1 MYFGRFVCGKT
12 TNPDSEF
19 ALAEPHHNSAGGPR
33 AKIRFSFLSLV
44 FFRPSEMR
52 KSSVGRYIIALLAVG
67 AALALGRFLTSLL
80 GNASLYHTLWAVVA
94 AVGFSA
100 WCCGLAPSIL
110 AAVSG
115 ALGAWFLF
123 LTPHGSLTMPS
134 GADVLDLFAFL
145 LVSSLILALGEA
157 NRRGQSLRLHQARVL
172 DAANDAIIEV
182 NPADDT
188 IKYWNQGAEKLYGWT
203 GAEAVGKGINSLL
216 KTVSPQP
223 LDLSKATLTQQGN
236 WEGEVIHTRRDG
248 VQVHIGSRS
257 TLRQEAPGQPA
268 ILLEINR
275 DITERK
281 KAEQE
286 LRKAEE
292 QRRIARDLAFSELE
306 KQVQERTAE
315 LQQSNQQLRQLSARL
330 IRSQDDERRRIARE
344 LHDSAGQYL
353 GAVSIALD
361 VAKQEQ
367 DAAIRKLSE
376 AGEMAKECAAE
387 IRTISHLLHPPL
399 LEELGLASAVQWYV
413 EGFAARSGIQVEAD
427 IPKGLERLGNDV
439 ELVLFRILQEALT
452 NIHRHSGSK
461 TATIRIGA
469 DSNQAWL
476 DVQDQ
481 GKGNGDAPS
490 GEFRPGIG
498 ITGMRERVKDL
509 SGTLEISS
517 DPSGTRIKAVLPLAA
532 ERHQNENGWKA
543 SSATG

>member
-1 MYFGRFVCGKT
+1 M
-12 TNPDSEF
+12 
-19 ALAEPHHNSAGGPR
+19 
-33 AKIRFSFLSLV
+33 
-44 FFRPSEMR
+44 EMS
-52 KSSVGRYIIALLAVG
+52 KSSIGRYILALFATAIALAGGSLIARTVG
-67 AALALGRFLTSLL
+67 DASFYHSL
-80 GNASLYHTLWAVVA
+80 WPVVA

-110 AAVSG
+110 TAILGV
-115 ALGAWFLF
+115 LGAWFLF
-123 LTPHGSLTMPS
+123 LAPHNVLATPSR
-134 GADVLDLFAFL
+134 ADIFDLFAFL
-145 LVSSLILALGEA
+145 LVSGFIVALGEA
-157 NRRGQSLRLHQARVL
+157 NRRGQFARLHQAHVL
-172 DAANDAIIEV
+172 DAANDAIIEL

-203 GAEAVGKGINSLL
+203 RAEAIGKDIDSLL
-216 KTVSPQP
+216 KTVSDQP
-223 LDLSKATLTQQGN
+223 LDQSKAELMEQGN

-248 VQVHIGSRS
+248 VRLYIASHS
-257 TLRQEAPGQPA
+257 TLQRETRRRPA
-268 ILLEINR
+268 IWLEVNR

-281 KAEQE
+281 KAEEE

-292 QRRIARDLAFSELE
+292 QRRIARELAYSELE

-353 GAVSIALD
+353 GAVSIALE
-361 VAKQEQ
+361 VARKEQET
-367 DAAIRKLSE
+367 ALNKLAE
-376 AGEMAKECAAE
+376 AGEMAKDCAAE

-399 LEELGLASAVQWYV
+399 LEELGLASAAQWYV
-413 EGFAARSGIQVEAD
+413 QGFAARSGIQVEVE
-427 IPKGLERLGNDV
+427 IPKELDRLGEDI

-461 TATIRIGA
+461 TASVRIGA
-469 DSNQAWL
+469 DSQQAWL

-481 GKGNGDAPS
+481 GKGSGNGDGAS

-509 SGTLEISS
+509 SGTLEIRS
-517 DPSGTRIKAVLPLAA
+517 DQSGTRVKVMLPLAA
-532 ERHQNENGWKA
+532 DRPAKESDLKA